1 MFDNDEKKQFEQPA
15 DEFESSVSGVETVTK
30 KKKGKKIAV
39 ISGISAAVIAGG
51 CAAAY
56 NFSPFVKNQVK
67 MRVMKPAKY
76 YAWVSEENADT
87 LAKSIADSYR
97 KALNN
102 YENGVTESL
111 ALEYEATDEAKEA
124 LLKKLVGSSYNE
136 ADDEDVQ
143 QIVKIVNNINKL
155 KVGMDVSSKKNMVAF
170 SLYGDLNDERLISA
184 DFAGDYDA
192 MEIFFRIPQLTEK
205 YIGISLKDYIDEEN
219 AEVSEVYDIVKDVL
233 NDPASYLSPDELE
246 KEITKYIGVWNDSIK
261 KVKLE
266 KSEDVEIGSIE
277 VKYTV
282 VSAKINE
289 DAGKQLAENFL
300 NEAKDDEIIKNI
312 VIEKLD
318 LASEKEYEKF
328 FDDAIENLNEDYQIN
343 EDDYDKD
350 FEEDDDKDDF
360 DDDFDVD
367 DDYDETLTY
376 KSYIDSTGIIRG
388 FSLTFDDGSDKDSS
402 IRCIL
407 GKDGSDVRGEFV
419 VIDEGDEEFRIDL
432 KAAEKG
438 KDKYDGSIDV
448 IVHDYDYDWDAE
460 TDERIVED
468 DDPTNISVEFEGF
481 KLVDKEKGYM
491 EGEITF
497 VIPDIDPITIEL
509 NSDGKSQNISY
520 QIKIDEEDYGKVT
533 LITSSEDGF
542 KADIPSKDDAFMIEG
557 DLDDIDFDNI
567 DFESYVSEEDLKKFV
582 SEIMEKIGIENDF
595 IEEALDEI
603 TYNI

>member
-97 KALNN
+97 RALDN
-102 YENGVTESL
+102 YENGVTESF
-111 ALEYEATDEAKEA
+111 ALEYEATDEAKDA
-124 LLKKLVGSSYNE
+124 FLKMLAGSSYNE
-136 ADDEDVQ
+136 SDDEDVQ

-155 KVGMDVSSKKNMVAF
+155 KVGMDVSSKKNMAAF
-170 SLYGDLNDERLISA
+170 SLYGDLNDENLISA

-192 MEIFFRIPQLTEK
+192 MEMFFRIPQLTEK
-205 YIGISLKDYIDEEN
+205 YLGISLSDYINEEN
-219 AEVSEVYDIVKDVL
+219 AEVSQVYDIVKDVL
-233 NDPASYLSPDELE
+233 NDPASYLSPNELE
-246 KEITKYIGVWNDSIK
+246 KEITKYIGVWSDSIK

-266 KSEDVEIGSIE
+266 KSEDVEIGNIE

-289 DAGKQLAENFL
+289 DAGKQLVENFL
-300 NEAKDDEIIKNI
+300 DEAKDDEIIKNI

-318 LASEKEYEKF
+318 IADEEAYEKF
-328 FDDAIENLNEDYQIN
+328 FDNAIKELNEDYQIN
-343 EDDYDKD
+343 EDSYDKD
-350 FEEDDDKDDF
+350 FDFEDDDDKDDI
-360 DDDFDVD
+360 DDDDIND

-376 KSYIDSTGIIRG
+376 KSYIDAKGVIRG
-388 FSLTFDDGSDKDSS
+388 FSLSFDDGYGNDSEV
-402 IRCIL
+402 RCII
-407 GKDGSDVRGEFV
+407 GKDDSDVRGEFV
-419 VIDEGDEEFRIDL
+419 VIDEGNEEFRIDL
-432 KAAEKG
+432 TGNENG

-448 IVHDYDYDWDAE
+448 IVHDYDYDWDDE
-460 TDERIVED
+460 TDERIVAD
-468 DDPTNISVEFEGF
+468 DDPTNLSIEFKGF
-481 KLVDKEKGYM
+481 KLVNKEKGYM
-491 EGEITF
+491 DGEITF

-520 QIKIDEEDYGKVT
+520 QIEINEKDYGKVT
-533 LITSSEDGF
+533 LIISSEDGF
-542 KADIPSKDDAFMIEG
+542 KADIPSKDDAVMIEG
-557 DLDDIDFDNI
+557 NIGDF
-567 DFESYVSEEDLKKFV
+567 DFESYVSEDDLKNFV
-582 SEIMEKIGIENDF
+582 SGIMEKIGIESDF

-603 TYNI
+603 PYVI